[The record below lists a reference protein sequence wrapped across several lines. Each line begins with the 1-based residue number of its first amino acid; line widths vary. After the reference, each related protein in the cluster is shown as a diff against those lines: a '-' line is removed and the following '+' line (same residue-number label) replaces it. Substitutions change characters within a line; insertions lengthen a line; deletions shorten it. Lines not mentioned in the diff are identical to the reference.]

1 MGRMVWADGAAPPAH
16 YFPLGFRAGGLQE
29 AMRLGE
35 AAQRARWP
43 AKIWRVSSE
52 GGVCFPPS
60 LEAFLDCPP

>member
-1 MGRMVWADGAAPPAH
+1 MTLQRGHRGSSPRTDGADGLADGAAPPVR

-43 AKIWRVSSE
+43 AKIR
-52 GGVCFPPS
+52 
-60 LEAFLDCPP
+60 